1 MYLCG
6 LNSADWLLA
15 HFCVVVCDPS
25 GSIKGGII
33 INWKTSSF
41 SRKSLLHGVSRWRP
55 FHHFR
60 IYYLAYCS
68 VCVTFDVIQR
78 MKLIRRHSRTISAYS
93 SSWGNCCVPS
103 FTWSIVISA
112 RDTQLDFLSFKSLLI
127 IVYMY
132 SSWNCYW
139 LCVTWVLSCVL
150 QPSINWAIL
159 RCVKSRVI
167 TGDNVE

>member
-1 MYLCG
+1 M
-6 LNSADWLLA
+6 DQIQLA
-15 HFCVVVCDPS
+15 GVVVSDPS
-25 GSIKGGII
+25 GSIKGGVL
-33 INWKTSSF
+33 INWSTFSF
-41 SRKSLLHGVSRWRP
+41 SRKALLQRVSHWRP
-55 FHHFR
+55 FHHSP
-60 IYYLAYCS
+60 IYYLSYCNAS
-68 VCVTFDVIQR
+68 VTFDVTHR
-78 MKLIRRHSRTISAYS
+78 LKLIRRHSRSISAYS
-93 SSWGNCCVPS
+93 SSWGNCYVPG
-103 FTWSIVISA
+103 FTWSVVISA

-132 SSWNCYW
+132 SIWNCCW